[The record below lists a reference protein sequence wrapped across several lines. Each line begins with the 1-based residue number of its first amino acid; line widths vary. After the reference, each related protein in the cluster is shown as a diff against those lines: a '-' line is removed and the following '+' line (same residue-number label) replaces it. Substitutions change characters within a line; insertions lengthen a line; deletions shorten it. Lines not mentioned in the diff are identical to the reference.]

1 MQGSKSSQHHSSS
14 IFGSALAH
22 STSILTPRRLG
33 YTVAGA
39 FVFVGAA
46 VTLHGSSS
54 AANQGQSPNPQD
66 FSVQA
71 STVPPPDTTSSDTT
85 SGGASSST
93 SFSSSTS
100 GSGHTKV
107 QLNVNGRDIPVPANG
122 STQQT
127 VTSQDGNTQTTVTT
141 NSSTQGDAQNV
152 LSSNFSVNVS
162 SSSSST
168 GGVSSDSD

>member
-1 MQGSKSSQHHSSS
+1 MQGSKSSQNHSSS
-14 IFGSALAH
+14 IFSSALAH
-22 STSILTPRRLG
+22 SASILTPRRLG

-46 VTLHGSSS
+46 VTLHGSS
-54 AANQGQSPNPQD
+54 AANQGQNPNPQD

-122 STQQT
+122 STEQT

-152 LSSNFSVNVS
+152 SSSNFSVNVS

-168 GGVSSDSD
+168 GGARSDSD